1 MRKFFW
7 PLLKVNLRIQGLVW
21 RVRGTAYFVPPK
33 NTTILLTW
41 RHSTSYER
49 VAMLDAGDPF
59 LEPAWVRRLET
70 KQMFHI
76 FHALQSEIPVSDT
89 IVLQIRP
96 LSQNYWFILMFEII
110 VYFILSLGHVF
121 ELEWISESSA
131 YSAFFEFWQAQ
142 FRFVTYTEC
151 RRSSKNDGAKTD
163 PCGMGL
169 QKKDSAF
176 EVLKQSLH
184 TTYCDLA
191 ER

>member
-21 RVRGTAYFVPPK
+21 RGTAYFVPPK

-49 VAMLDAGDPF
+49 VAMLDTGDPF
-59 LEPAWVRRLET
+59 LEPTWVRRLET

-76 FHALQSEIPVSDT
+76 FHTLQSEIPVSDT

-96 LSQNYWFILMFEII
+96 LSQNYWFILICLRSS
-110 VYFILSLGHVF
+110 FILYSAWATSF
-121 ELEWISESSA
+121 ELEWLSESSA

-151 RRSSKNDGAKTD
+151 RRSSKNDGVKTD